1 MSDWRALAPEALE
14 RAYNARATVAD
25 IEAELQAY
33 RAGSSP
39 MYQRLPCQVGLR
51 YGESPEE
58 TLDFFPLPGRTDAPL
73 FVFIHGGY
81 WRALCKEDSVF
92 MAENF
97 TSLGIAVAA
106 LDYSLA
112 PAANLSVMVAQCRRA
127 VAWLG
132 HNSRSLG
139 VDAGRMVVAGSSAGA
154 HLAAM
159 VLNDT
164 SLAAAK
170 PLGGLLVS
178 GLFDL
183 EPLRHTLPNSWLKLS
198 AEQAQALSPQHHLP
212 APGCALQVV
221 VAEHDTDEFKRQ
233 SRDYAQAC
241 SAAGRPTLFYEL
253 AGRNHFDVILDWT
266 RPDTA
271 LTGSVK
277 ALLGMAA

>member
-33 RAGSSP
+33 RACSSP

-51 YGESPEE
+51 YGESSDE

-112 PAANLSVMVAQCRRA
+112 PAADLS
-127 VAWLG
+127 
-132 HNSRSLG
+132 
-139 VDAGRMVVAGSSAGA
+139 
-154 HLAAM
+154 
-159 VLNDT
+159 
-164 SLAAAK
+164 
-170 PLGGLLVS
+170 
-178 GLFDL
+178 
-183 EPLRHTLPNSWLKLS
+183 
-198 AEQAQALSPQHHLP
+198 
-212 APGCALQVV
+212 
-221 VAEHDTDEFKRQ
+221 
-233 SRDYAQAC
+233 
-241 SAAGRPTLFYEL
+241 
-253 AGRNHFDVILDWT
+253 
-266 RPDTA
+266 
-271 LTGSVK
+271 
-277 ALLGMAA
+277 

>member
-1 MSDWRALAPEALE
+1 M
-14 RAYNARATVAD
+14 
-25 IEAELQAY
+25 
-33 RAGSSP
+33 
-39 MYQRLPCQVGLR
+39 
-51 YGESPEE
+51 
-58 TLDFFPLPGRTDAPL
+58 
-73 FVFIHGGY
+73 FIHGGY

-112 PAANLSVMVAQCRRA
+112 PAAHLSVMVAQCRRA

-198 AEQAQALSPQHHLP
+198 AEQAQALSPQHQLP

-241 SAAGRPTLFYEL
+241 LAAGRPTVFYEL
-253 AGRNHFDVILDWT
+253 ARRNHFDVILDWT

-271 LTGSVK
+271 LTGSAL